1 MVFAY
6 RFIMNKMWWIG
17 AFIVVGILAGTG
29 VLWLVTRPPR
39 GEPVRL
45 LPAPTP
51 APIMV
56 YVSGSVMK
64 PGIYT
69 LPYGSRVN
77 DAIQAAG
84 GLNADANS
92 QAINLAEI
100 LVDGVQVNVPA
111 NQPLSIV
118 GDSTRSITVS
128 SQLININTASLE
140 ELDTLPEIGP
150 ITAQKIID
158 YREANGAFK
167 TVEDL
172 LEVEGIGE
180 ATFNKVRDLIT
191 VGTSP

>member
-39 GEPVRL
+39 DEPVRL